1 MKKYIAI
8 LLAVVML
15 FSLAGCKKD
24 KSQEMNT
31 SEGETTV
38 KMDDGSLK
46 IGFILPAESGAP
58 DTEAREDAIRKMQYE
73 AGLND
78 SQIFINENVSA
89 EACADVISE
98 QVKEGCNLIFACG
111 ARYEEATLAAA
122 EEHSDVQFCIEGGK
136 TSIDSELS
144 NVHTFNSKIFEA
156 YYAAGV
162 AAGMEINY
170 LLNIGDV
177 RPEECTIGFVAYKE
191 CPETTTCINAF
202 YQGVKRK
209 NSQCTVAV
217 RYVGKRGNYDADGEE
232 ARQLVARGTC
242 LMCTYNY
249 TTAVGAVCAENGI
262 PVVGCQNNMINV
274 SPKRSMMSTYTDW
287 SVYYIE
293 AVNSLINGAEIA
305 KDWCGGYKEGAV
317 RLTQIND
324 VHIAKGIAQELVNIE
339 KELKNG
345 KAKIF
350 ALDSFKINDVS
361 LDQLVKDDDAFK
373 KYKKYIKNGELK
385 EQSLSSAPI
394 FEHRIDGIQVS
405 TDNFLH
411 QEESE
416 GETEE

>member
-31 SEGETTV
+31 SEGKTTV
-38 KMDDGSLK
+38 KVDDSSLK
-46 IGFILPAESGAP
+46 VAFILPAESGAP
-58 DTEAREDAIRKMQYE
+58 DTEAREDAIRKMQHE
-73 AGLND
+73 TGLSD
-78 SQIFINENVSA
+78 QQIFINENVSA
-89 EACADVISE
+89 DACADVIKD
-98 QVKEGCNLIFACG
+98 QIKKGCKLIFACG
-111 ARYEEATLAAA
+111 ARYEEAAMEAAK
-122 EEHSDVQFCIEGGK
+122 ENDDVQFCIEGGK
-136 TSIDSELS
+136 ESIDCELS
-144 NVHTFNSKIFEA
+144 NVHTFNSKIYEA

-202 YQGVKRK
+202 YQGVKKK

-217 RYVGKRGNYDADGEE
+217 RYVGKRGNYDADGQE
-232 ARQLVARGTC
+232 ARQLVARGIC
-242 LMCTYNY
+242 LMATYNY
-249 TTAVGAVCAENGI
+249 TTAAGAVCAENGI
-262 PVVGCQNNMINV
+262 PVIGCQNNMINV
-274 SPKRSMMSTYTDW
+274 SPKRSMTSTYTDW

-293 AVNSLINGAEIA
+293 AVNCLASGEAIA

-324 VHIAKGIAQELVNIE
+324 VHIAKGIAEELIAVEN
-339 KELKNG
+339 KLRNG
-345 KAKIF
+345 KTKIF
-350 ALDSFKINDVS
+350 ALDSFRINDS
-361 LDQLVKDDDAFK
+361 TLDQLVNEDSFK
-373 KYKKYIKNGELK
+373 MYKKYIKNGELK
-385 EQSLSSAPI
+385 EQSLSSTPI

-405 TDNFLH
+405 TDNFIH
-411 QEESE
+411 HEESE
-416 GETEE
+416 GESEE